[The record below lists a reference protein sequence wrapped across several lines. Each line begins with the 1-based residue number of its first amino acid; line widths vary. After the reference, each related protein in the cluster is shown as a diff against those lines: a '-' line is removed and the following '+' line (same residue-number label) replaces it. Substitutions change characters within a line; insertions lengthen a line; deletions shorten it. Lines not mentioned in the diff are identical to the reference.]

1 MARWWRGRGQPLHT
15 VVAHAGAAKFR
26 GLRFSMD
33 ACEIASLAEAL
44 APDQLIPVHYEE
56 WSHFQGGKEALRQ
69 ALRSRRVVN
78 VRWLP
83 WRSPEPLS
91 IRSQNA
97 SFPSKDSPGTRG

>member
-1 MARWWRGRGQPLHT
+1 
-15 VVAHAGAAKFR
+15 
-26 GLRFSMD
+26 MD